1 MVLANSKIKRILVA
15 LDGSKGSSR
24 ALDEAIYL
32 ARECQATL
40 FGVYVIP
47 LFSVN
52 YRKPSSSLAKMFL
65 DNGHKVLEEAKIRSA
80 QNGILFYEKMVG
92 GNEGY
97 KIVSYAKGN
106 KIDMIV
112 LGSRGNSNVKEL
124 FLGSV
129 SHYVAH
135 KSPIPVLVVK

>member
-1 MVLANSKIKRILVA
+1 MILVNSKIKRILVA
-15 LDGSKGSSR
+15 LDGSKGSSG

-40 FGVYVIP
+40 FGIYVIP

-65 DNGHKVLEEAKIRSA
+65 ENGHKVLEEAKIRSA
-80 QNGILFYEKMVG
+80 RNGILFYGKIVN

-97 KIVSYAKGN
+97 KIISYAKGN

-135 KSPIPVLVVK
+135 KSSIPVLVVK

>member
-1 MVLANSKIKRILVA
+1 LVNSKIKRILVA
-15 LDGSKGSSR
+15 LDGSKGSSL

-32 ARECQATL
+32 ARECRATL

-65 DNGHKVLEEAKIRSA
+65 ESGHKVLEEAKTRSA
-80 QNGILFYEKMVG
+80 QNGILFYEKIVN

-97 KIVSYAKGN
+97 KIISHAKGN
-106 KIDMIV
+106 KIDIIV
-112 LGSRGNSNVKEL
+112 IGSRGNSSVKEL

-129 SHYVAH
+129 SHYVVH
-135 KSPIPVLVVK
+135 KSPMPVLVVK